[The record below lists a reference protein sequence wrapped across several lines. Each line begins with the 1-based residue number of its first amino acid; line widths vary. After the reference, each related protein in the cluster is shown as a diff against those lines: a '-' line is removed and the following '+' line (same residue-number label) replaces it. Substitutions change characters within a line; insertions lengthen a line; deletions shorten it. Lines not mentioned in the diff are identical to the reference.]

1 MNAVNLEVAAAE
13 LTEPFKPV
21 VVAESNGFETKVVRI
36 HGDFPWHAHDA
47 EDELFLCLSGTFDIE
62 LEDDP
67 AVTLQ
72 QGDVF
77 VVPAGLR
84 HRPAASEPATAAVFE
99 PAETK
104 QYGD

>member
-1 MNAVNLEVAAAE
+1 MKPVNLEAVAAE

-36 HGDFPWHAHDA
+36 HGKFPWHAHDA

-62 LEDDP
+62 LEGDEP
-67 AVTLQ
+67 VTLR

-77 VVPAGLR
+77 VAPAGHR
-84 HRPAASEPATAAVFE
+84 HRPVASQPATAAVFE
-99 PAETK
+99 PAATK